1 MLPYRPLAFKSWN
14 GKPAPDGTLVVLAEQ
29 GLGDEIMFASC
40 LPDVIGLVGHVVL
53 ECEPRLA
60 RLFGRSFPE
69 ATVLPTRREKD
80 ASWLSRM
87 PSEPDFQLYAG
98 DLPRFFRRQRTDF
111 PQHLGYLKADPAR
124 VDHWRA
130 RLQAELGGGLRIGI
144 SWRGGTERTLQ
155 QRRSI
160 PPDQWVPI
168 LQTAGCHFVSLQY
181 GSSEAVRR
189 EMQELSGTRISHY
202 PEAIDDYDET
212 AALVSA
218 LDLVISVCTAVIHL
232 SGALGQNVW
241 ILTPKVPEWRYTAF
255 DTSLPWYPS
264 SRIFRQPEVDA
275 WPLVCQ
281 EVAQEVLMVT
291 ESVSLHTKS
300 VTKTHHEDPK

>member
-1 MLPYRPLAFKSWN
+1 
-14 GKPAPDGTLVVLAEQ
+14 
-29 GLGDEIMFASC
+29 
-40 LPDVIGLVGHVVL
+40 
-53 ECEPRLA
+53 
-60 RLFGRSFPE
+60 
-69 ATVLPTRREKD
+69 
-80 ASWLSRM
+80 
-87 PSEPDFQLYAG
+87 
-98 DLPRFFRRQRTDF
+98 
-111 PQHLGYLKADPAR
+111 
-124 VDHWRA
+124 
-130 RLQAELGGGLRIGI
+130 
-144 SWRGGTERTLQ
+144 
-155 QRRSI
+155 
-160 PPDQWVPI
+160 
-168 LQTAGCHFVSLQY
+168 
-181 GSSEAVRR
+181 
-189 EMQELSGTRISHY
+189 MQELSGTRISHY